1 MAEPDE
7 TPESASAAAIS
18 PRMNE
23 FRRRIDQLD
32 AELVRL
38 LNARAACANEI
49 GRLKDAVGIDTY
61 QPKREQE
68 VLAHVRTVNV
78 GPLDSGAMTRLF
90 ERIIDESRRLE
101 RHAHGDPEG
110 ENNGSGPEGGQ
121 SSQQGQ

>member
-1 MAEPDE
+1 MAEPNE
-7 TPESASAAAIS
+7 TSASASAAAIS

-68 VLAHVRTVNV
+68 VLAHVRAVNM
-78 GPLDSGAMTRLF
+78 GPLDSGALTRLF

-101 RHAHGDPEG
+101 RHAQGDPEG
-110 ENNGSGPEGGQ
+110 ESDGSRPEGG
-121 SSQQGQ
+121 